1 MLCSISSFT
10 KWRPQFIEIQLVLVL
25 EVMALPAHAH
35 MDARLSIK
43 KGKKS
48 VPSWILCFQF
58 EDFVHLSLHL
68 SRPVS
73 TSRWRDDI
81 YNERIL
87 NRLLWVEDYA
97 FSMVSTTA
105 QWVVLLLM
113 RLHRKRNLRHHRLWK
128 GHLKKKFRFHQH
140 WVLPECFIEL
150 YLKLQSYKK
159 GSASYHD
166 RNSMGRG
173 WSSYVV
179 LVRLLISRSAAK
191 RVLQ

>member
-10 KWRPQFIEIQLVLVL
+10 KWQPQFIEIQLVLVL

-35 MDARLSIK
+35 MDTRLSIK
-43 KGKKS
+43 KREEKCPFLDFMFSIRGFCAL
-48 VPSWILCFQF
+48 ILTPFSPCLYFMLARWYLQW
-58 EDFVHLSLHL
+58 ENSQSLAL
-68 SRPVS
+68 G
-73 TSRWRDDI
+73 WRLCLQYGI
-81 YNERIL
+81 
-87 NRLLWVEDYA
+87 
-97 FSMVSTTA
+97 

-159 GSASYHD
+159 GSASYHE